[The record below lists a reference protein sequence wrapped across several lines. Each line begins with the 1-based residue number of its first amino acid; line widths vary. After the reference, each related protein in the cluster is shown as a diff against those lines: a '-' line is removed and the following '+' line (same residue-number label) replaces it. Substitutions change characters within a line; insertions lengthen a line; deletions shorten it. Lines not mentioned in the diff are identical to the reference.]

1 MFRGGGG
8 GRMIQGIIARFRE
21 KGATSPE
28 KAMTAQELGLPSRFE
43 EAMKRRL
50 GATGIFVDV
59 GGKYYLD
66 EAKLKQVQEER
77 RRAGGRSGGGGM
89 GGRGPSGSVFA
100 LRIARMVVG
109 LAAVVLALSNVLFM
123 RSAYL
128 SLAVLGLATLWIALT
143 VFQLFNLSRARRRW
157 RTSSDVPDGSL

>member
-1 MFRGGGG
+1 
-8 GRMIQGIIARFRE
+8 MIQGIIARFRE

-43 EAMKRRL
+43 EAMKRHL

-77 RRAGGRSGGGGM
+77 RRAGGRGGGGGM
-89 GGRGPSGSVFA
+89 GGGRGPSGSVFA

-109 LAAVVLALSNVLFM
+109 LAAVVLALSNVLLV

>member
-1 MFRGGGG
+1 VFGAGG
-8 GRMIQGIIARFRE
+8 GRRIIHGIVARFRE

-28 KAMTAQELGLPSRFE
+28 KAMTAQELGLPPRFE

-66 EAKLKQVQEER
+66 EAKLKQVEEE
-77 RRAGGRSGGGGM
+77 RRAGGRGGGGM
-89 GGRGPSGSVFA
+89 GGGRGPLGGVFA

-109 LAAVVLALSNVLFM
+109 LTAVVLALSNILVA

-128 SLAVLGLATLWIALT
+128 SFVVLGLVLLWIALT
-143 VFQLFNLSRARRRW
+143 VFQLFNLSGARRRW
-157 RTSSDVPDGSL
+157 RARDVTGASLR